1 MNSEEMAALRAPFP
15 DDQIN
20 KLPKP
25 YKRDSAKGYCKE
37 CGGKHGLPA
46 VHLSYVGHAEV
57 TNRLLEVDP
66 EWSWEPCATDEHGM
80 PLMDSFGGLWI
91 RMTVCGVTRMGYGDA
106 AGKTPS
112 STAMKEVIGDAIRNA
127 AMRFGVALDLW
138 SKSDQIGFKEAQGV
152 IEPEPAKKPP
162 LPPITDA
169 IKAKIAHCK
178 TVAELQAL
186 WDATTPRTPEF
197 TAAVTVKKKELENAN
212 A

>member
-1 MNSEEMAALRAPFP
+1 MNVEQLKKLRAPFP
-15 DDQIN
+15 PEQIHT
-20 KLPKP
+20 LPKP
-25 YKRDSAKGYCKE
+25 YKKDSQKGTCKV
-37 CGGKHGLPA
+37 CGGYHGLPA

-138 SKSDQIGFKEAQGV
+138 SKSDAIGFKEAQGA
-152 IEPEPAKKPP
+152 IEVAPEKPKPMALDDVVRAEVAQAQSKDDLNRVWAARQAYGQP
-162 LPPITDA
+162 LMELLTARAREIEHADA
-169 IKAKIAHCK
+169 
-178 TVAELQAL
+178 
-186 WDATTPRTPEF
+186 
-197 TAAVTVKKKELENAN
+197 
-212 A
+212 